1 MIQNSSLS
9 NYNDMFYD
17 IDTSILNN
25 DEPSYL
31 KTIFNDEI
39 KRKRNAQIELKKQ
52 LLHTYDLNSRTNL
65 LNCKPIYGN
74 DKLKL
79 MKLTFLFDTINSPL
93 LKNHIIYGKNNRKR
107 ILGMNFSTILNK
119 AYKYCN
125 MDKLIIRNDDFVKIT
140 ELGESEQIVEE
151 PEENNTSKK
160 MEVEEIH
167 GNSKPAKIIK
177 NNSNNEN
184 EFIIEINK
192 LGINE
197 ITTSKENWI
206 EGKYNPNVN
215 FIMPKNAS
223 FTLKEI
229 QLTNNLKGDKNKK
242 DNKDLF
248 KEPLPVNVNKKK
260 ENINPNQNINANFK
274 TKNKKFIPHIKI
286 LSDEKR
292 TKEPLEKMTFE
303 ETLFYHHSNPLK
315 NISFTPQKYLSLC
328 SNLFYY
334 FNIYIPKVISPGP
347 QIVISKYNSEYNNS
361 YGVYQTLYNNLH
373 RIPNVV
379 KYLSLFKTIKCPD
392 RKLVEYDS
400 GKLIKLAELL
410 KKLYMNKSK
419 ALIFTQMTRM
429 LDILE
434 IFLNIHGFTY
444 VRLDGS
450 TKVELRQQ
458 IVDKFNNDKKV
469 FCFISSTRSGG
480 IGLNLTGAD
489 SIIFYDTDWNPA
501 MDKQAQDR
509 CHRIGQTRTVHI
521 YRLITLSTIEENIF
535 KKSIQKRELNYV
547 VMEDGKFDIDNM
559 QNLNNRLNIQNI
571 IQEGHLIKK
580 TDSDDEQNDNE
591 EYKKRRNNDNIKK
604 LLEFENLHF
613 DNPNEQKNIEQM
625 LIRIED
631 QEDVQ
636 AMKNLSKEMLDNYE
650 KEHNEMQFFKD
661 DKDDENNYANDEITS
676 KSGSKID
683 GKECKEREIFE
694 KLKPIDKFA
703 LNYYR
708 DIFTYKEFVQEKE
721 KFQNNTNKYN
731 YLEENEPDGDN
742 SNINEDEDI
751 DMTNEEESNN
761 DNEDINKLD
770 IETAYNLYLKKK
782 DEILRMY
789 QQMESEEQID
799 EDNNNEGNN
808 K

>member
-1 MIQNSSLS
+1 
-9 NYNDMFYD
+9 
-17 IDTSILNN
+17 
-25 DEPSYL
+25 
-31 KTIFNDEI
+31 
-39 KRKRNAQIELKKQ
+39 
-52 LLHTYDLNSRTNL
+52 
-65 LNCKPIYGN
+65 
-74 DKLKL
+74 
-79 MKLTFLFDTINSPL
+79 
-93 LKNHIIYGKNNRKR
+93 
-107 ILGMNFSTILNK
+107 
-119 AYKYCN
+119 
-125 MDKLIIRNDDFVKIT
+125 
-140 ELGESEQIVEE
+140 
-151 PEENNTSKK
+151 
-160 MEVEEIH
+160 
-167 GNSKPAKIIK
+167 
-177 NNSNNEN
+177 
-184 EFIIEINK
+184 
-192 LGINE
+192 
-197 ITTSKENWI
+197 
-206 EGKYNPNVN
+206 
-215 FIMPKNAS
+215 MPKNMS
-223 FTLKEI
+223 LTLKEI
-229 QLTNNLKGDKNKK
+229 ALTNDLNQDNTKEKEDNKK
-242 DNKDLF
+242 DSKDFF
-248 KEPLPVNVNKKK
+248 KEPLPVNINKKNINNNNANMN
-260 ENINPNQNINANFK
+260 ENINFK
-274 TKNKKFIPHIKI
+274 TSNKKFIPHIKI
-286 LSDEKR
+286 LSDEKV
-292 TKEPLEKMTFE
+292 TKEPLKKLTFE
-303 ETLFYHHSNPLK
+303 ETLFYQHSNPLK
-315 NISFTPQKYLSLC
+315 NMSFTPQKYLSLC
-328 SNLFYY
+328 SMLFYY

-347 QIVISKYNSEYNNS
+347 QIIISKYNSDYNKS

-373 RIPNVV
+373 RIPNVI

-410 KKLYMNKSK
+410 KKLYINKSK

-559 QNLNNRLNIQNI
+559 QNLNNKLNIQNI
-571 IQEGHLIKK
+571 IQEGNLIKK
-580 TDSDDEQNDNE
+580 NDDDSEDNNE

-613 DNPNEQKNIEQM
+613 DNPKEQKNIEQM

-650 KEHNEMQFFKD
+650 KEHNEMQFFKEEKED
-661 DKDDENNYANDEITS
+661 DNNNFANDEITS

-721 KFQNNTNKYN
+721 KFQNNTNNYN
-731 YLEENEPDGDN
+731 YLEENEMDGENN

-789 QQMESEEQID
+789 QQMESEED
-799 EDNNNEGNN
+799 VPDNNNKNN
-808 K
+808 NNE